1 MASALPTVAS
11 KVGGNVEIV
20 KDGVTGLLVP
30 PENANALAAALL
42 QLLRDPGLAERL
54 GTNGHEFVRQ
64 NFSFEKLVER
74 IDDLYSDL
82 LRTRK
87 PAKSHL

>member
-1 MASALPTVAS
+1 
-11 KVGGNVEIV
+11 
-20 KDGVTGLLVP
+20 LVP
-30 PENANALAAALL
+30 AENADALAAALL
-42 QLLRDPGLAERL
+42 QLLRDPGQADRL
-54 GTNGHEFVRQ
+54 GTNGREYVRQ

-74 IDDLYSDL
+74 IDDLYAEL